1 MRPRIGF
8 YGWGIQKILAE
19 YEKALREGTAHVR
32 LTPMHDD
39 ILVTGVDVGSPG
51 GDHTAYTGMRGGNVE
66 FVIIDDPYAEEHTY
80 EGEFHVVSPRE
91 AMSEMAKL
99 IKFEEAL
106 PRAKDVTVRN
116 KGPQPRTKYPRRR

>member
-8 YGWGIQKILAE
+8 YGWGIQRILAE
-19 YEKALREGTAHVR
+19 YEKALQEGTAHVR

-39 ILVTGVDVGSPG
+39 ILVMGVDVGSPG
-51 GDHTAYTGMRGGNVE
+51 GDRTAFALRGKDRVQ
-66 FVIIDDPYAEEHTY
+66 VIILDDPHEEAHTY

-91 AMSEMAKL
+91 AMSEMAKML
-99 IKFEEAL
+99 KFEEAL
-106 PRAKDVTVRN
+106 PHAKDVTVRN